1 MTGKPQFLAA
11 QSIYQLDQQF
21 VSLWSAKMASQMI
34 TLELPDNLY
43 RTVSK
48 LAQATKR
55 PLAEI
60 LQESLA
66 HTLPPLDDVPAD
78 EVDVLVSMSALDDAA
93 LWQASKITLA
103 EPQQEELHA
112 LLDRQNAG
120 ELTPDNA
127 VRLQDLMDEYG
138 RLLVRQSHAWLL
150 LARRGYQAPIQQQ
163 QE

>member
-1 MTGKPQFLAA
+1 
-11 QSIYQLDQQF
+11 
-21 VSLWSAKMASQMI
+21 MASQLI
-34 TLELPDNLY
+34 TFELPDTLY
-43 RTVSK
+43 LTVSR

-78 EVDVLVSMSALDDAA
+78 EVDVLAHMSTLDDSA
-93 LWQASKITLA
+93 LWQASKITL
-103 EPQQEELHA
+103 PGYQQEELHT

-127 VRLQDLMDEYG
+127 ARLQDLMDEYG

-150 LARRGYQAPIQQQ
+150 LARRGYQVPIQQR